1 MGIKSGANGVKRIF
15 VGTTSV
21 KSVYRGTNLVW
32 SYENL
37 DLWRYSNTAISG
49 KTLLYE
55 YLGSW
60 NIGTLNVPK
69 VGGKSVINDWYN
81 SSSKEDIPF
90 RNNLNVISVNLQD
103 VPFRNNS
110 MSHAFLGC
118 RNLVSV
124 SGLSNTTISM
134 VYTFSDCDSFN
145 QNIKIPELVVSL
157 VHTFES
163 CANFNQN
170 MKLPNNVSSL
180 LGTFGYSPRF
190 NQSIRIPHST
200 KSMSSTFYLCSN
212 LKRNIVIPNSVTELY
227 ETIAH
232 CNMKGCWV
240 SIHSANVTNALG
252 FSQWCGHPFNDPL
265 HIVAP
270 VRYINNATTATYN
283 AFNSKDDWHE
293 KAPIDGTGKLTNKN
307 VIVFYGW
314 DFIKGDYN
322 TFSGNGTHWVLSKW
336 NGNLAKARNNGVV
349 VTDVTVPEYFVTYDR
364 FPSALNYPCFRA
376 NTVITSVDFGTE
388 IPWVGNKLGLIKN
401 TKNDKTIN
409 GAFEGCKALSSIKG
423 VINSSVTSI
432 LDAFTDSANISE
444 VDVIIPEGV
453 TNARGAYFNI
463 PNLTHFSPLPSTITG
478 MPSCFD
484 VVGKVEGNLGGSVII
499 PPSATNLS
507 SLFRNRQENVG
518 NVYILSPSVSSM
530 SNIWANYKNSFKKP
544 FYIYYTYSNGTHTTT
559 YNKFFGKNS
568 WADWYNTTGNNT
580 NADPK
585 YSTASNFYVYNL
597 SNVYNNLWSYELY
610 LAPALKLVK
619 LSKWKG
625 TDPHIAVMA
634 NAPDWNVGAITTSCF
649 TGCRTLRTLA
659 LYNVSLNNTS
669 NANNITNMFRNCY
682 NLRVVQGLRLDS
694 PYVYNADFSNSYANC
709 YNLRVACP
717 LTNNIL
723 KAAYTYDNCR
733 NLNFNCQLGNS
744 VSNLR
749 GTFRNCVNL
758 DRPIEIPESAV
769 DIAYMFQ
776 NCSNL
781 KKDFKIPN
789 SVTNMYGTFYG
800 CTRLSNEIEIF
811 SKEIVSAVDCFT
823 LSTGSKTIYIP
834 FYYSNGSHTKTFNSF
849 YSAGYIYENGSSTGR
864 NSTTFYDITY

>member
-1 MGIKSGANGVKRIF
+1 MGIKSGANGVKKIF
-15 VGTTSV
+15 VGITSV

-32 SYENL
+32 SDEGL
-37 DLWRYSNTAISG
+37 DLWRYSNTEIEG

-60 NIGTLNVPK
+60 NIDILKVPK
-69 VGGKSVINDWYN
+69 VGGRAVLNYGDLWAR
-81 SSSKEDIPF
+81 SSSRNTPF
-90 RNNLNVISVNLQD
+90 SSNPNVVNVDLQGVPVRGNSLSEFFYKCNNLRFV
-103 VPFRNNS
+103 RNIN
-110 MSHAFLGC
+110 
-118 RNLVSV
+118 
-124 SGLSNTTISM
+124 NTTKNF
-134 VYTFSDCDSFN
+134 YECFSDCSNFN
-145 QNIKIPELVVSL
+145 QNIKIPNNATNMF
-157 VHTFES
+157 HCFYR
-163 CANFNQN
+163 CGNFNQ
-170 MKLPNNVSSL
+170 KVRLPNSIDDIGGMYRFCEKYNQNITVPPNVYMMYYVLEGSSNFSSWVNIHSR
-180 LGTFGYSPRF
+180 GVSYIDYCF
-190 NQSIRIPHST
+190 NT
-200 KSMSSTFYLCSN
+200 TNSSC
-212 LKRNIVIPNSVTELY
+212 IPNVFFIWKYANNTVT
-227 ETIAH
+227 
-232 CNMKGCWV
+232 
-240 SIHSANVTNALG
+240 
-252 FSQWCGHPFNDPL
+252 
-265 HIVAP
+265 
-270 VRYINNATTATYN
+270 TTA
-283 AFNSKDDWHE
+283 NSLKAAGWNFTGDGSIAGKSPNRIRCWDDGANYE
-293 KAPIDGTGKLTNKN
+293 RNTKTG
-307 VIVFYGW
+307 Y
-314 DFIKGDYN
+314 
-322 TFSGNGTHWVLSKW
+322 NGTHCILSKW
-336 NGNLAKARNNGVV
+336 HGNLDTFLNNNVV
-349 VTDVTVPEYFVTYDR
+349 WTTPVVPEKLFLSNIPT
-364 FPSALNYPCFRA
+364 AINYPCFRA

-388 IPWVGNKLGLIKN
+388 IPWADNRLGLIKN

-409 GAFEGCKALSSIKG
+409 GAFEGCTALRSIKG

-453 TNARGAYFNI
+453 TNARGAYYNT
-463 PNLTHFSPLPSTITG
+463 PNLTHYSPLPSTITG
-478 MPSCFD
+478 MQGCFD

-530 SNIWANYKNSFKKP
+530 PNIWANYKNSFKKP
-544 FYIYYTYSNGTHTTT
+544 FYIYYTYSNGTYTTT

-568 WADWYNTTGNNT
+568 WAGWYNTTGNNT

-597 SNVYNNLWSYELY
+597 SNVYNNLWSYEIY
-610 LAPALKLVK
+610 VAPALKLVK

-634 NAPDWNVGAITTSCF
+634 NAPDWNVGAITTNCF

-682 NLRVVQGLRLDS
+682 NLRVVQGLKLDS

-789 SVTNMYGTFYG
+789 NVTNMYSTFYG

-811 SKEIVSAVDCFT
+811 SKEIVSAIDCFT